1 MANKNKEESKDNS
14 VNWQRDKYAVKD
26 IKNAEAEDVTRISDE
41 TLMAYA
47 TQALSE
53 VEGIV
58 LGHTGLGGFL
68 GKKGPGKAI
77 KIESSDREV
86 VVDVTLEL
94 EYGVRIPDVAGLIQS
109 KIRQSIEEYTG
120 KFVRSVN
127 VNIEGVR
134 LPIAEKS
141 PLKDEAVAEKENK
154 TEEEEKE

>member
-1 MANKNKEESKDNS
+1 MAEKEKNKDDSADWK
-14 VNWQRDKYAVKD
+14 QDKYAVKD

-41 TLMAYA
+41 TLLAYA

-58 LGHTGLGGFL
+58 VSHTGLGGFL

-109 KIRQSIEEYTG
+109 KIRKSIEEYTG

-134 LPIAEKS
+134 LPTAEKS

-154 TEEEEKE
+154 PEEEEKE